1 MVIEL
6 FNLVVNNKKIIIDND
21 VVINDELLKTST
33 IRRLNNV
40 HFNGYLDRLIDDT
53 YELSGTLSGT
63 MILPDDITLE
73 DYEYNFTSSIDEK
86 IDETRINFQKTI
98 DITEDLWQNILV
110 EIPLKCVNDKNK
122 DLTLEGDGWRLISED
137 DVKLMFEHIEDE
149 DYWEIGQVFF
159 IKADREIEEFTLD
172 NGRRRIAYEGNIPIE
187 TDCVEIN
194 TLEGIMIASKN
205 DYIIKGIQGEFYPC
219 KPNIFEQTYELVEQ

>member
-73 DYEYNFTSSIDEK
+73 DYEYNFTSSID
-86 IDETRINFQKTI
+86 
-98 DITEDLWQNILV
+98 ITEDLWQNILV

-137 DVKLMFEHIEDE
+137 DVKLENNPLSSLKD
-149 DYWEIGQVFF
+149 
-159 IKADREIEEFTLD
+159 L
-172 NGRRRIAYEGNIPIE
+172 
-187 TDCVEIN
+187 
-194 TLEGIMIASKN
+194 L
-205 DYIIKGIQGEFYPC
+205 
-219 KPNIFEQTYELVEQ
+219 